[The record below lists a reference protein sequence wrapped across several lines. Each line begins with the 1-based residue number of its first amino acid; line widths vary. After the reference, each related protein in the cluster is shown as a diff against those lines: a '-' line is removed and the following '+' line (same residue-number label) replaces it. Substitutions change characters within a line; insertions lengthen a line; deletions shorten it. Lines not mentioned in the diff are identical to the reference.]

1 MESKDLVLVCATDFS
16 EPSRLAVDM
25 AVDLARR
32 YLCPRLHL
40 LHVDPA
46 VERFAIG
53 AEVEARIAEEY
64 AKLQRAAQAEL
75 ERLATVLQRENG
87 VEVVPEFRTG
97 SAYLEIVKFAAE
109 VHADLVVLGTHGRT
123 GLKRA
128 FLGSVA
134 ERVVRHAPCT
144 VVTVKGKDLSAMLS
158 AGFGLPIHTG

>member
-1 MESKDLVLVCATDFS
+1 MEGKDLVLVCATDFS

-32 YLCPRLHL
+32 YGCGTLRL

-46 VERFAIG
+46 VERFAVG

-75 ERLATVLQRENG
+75 ERVAQVVHRETG
-87 VEVVPEFRTG
+87 VAVVPEFRTG
-97 SAYLEIVKFAAE
+97 SPYLEIVKYAAE
-109 VHADLVVLGTHGRT
+109 VHADLLVLGTHGRT

-144 VVTVKGKDLSAMLS
+144 VVTVKGKDLSAMLT
-158 AGFGLPIHTG
+158 AGFGLPMHTG